1 MNPVAGWT
9 IVAAST
15 VLTLLTVFGLR
26 RRLALPAVDGLIAIG
41 GAGLGIGG
49 LLIVHDVEPG
59 SWIVGP
65 AAIAVLAVVHVRALF
80 AGSGPFRT

>member
-1 MNPVAGWT
+1 VSPVAGWT

-15 VLTLLTVFGLR
+15 ASLLVTVLGLR
-26 RRLALPAVDGLIAIG
+26 TRLAPPMVDAAVAAG

-49 LLIVHDVEPG
+49 LILVRDVEPG

-65 AAIAVLAVVHVRALF
+65 LAVALFAVVHVRALF

>member
-1 MNPVAGWT
+1 VNPVAGWT
-9 IVAAST
+9 IVAASAALT
-15 VLTLLTVFGLR
+15 VLTVFGFR
-26 RRLALPAVDGLIAIG
+26 TRLAPPAVDGLLALG

-49 LLIVHDVEPG
+49 LLVVNDPGLG

-65 AAIAVLAVVHVRALF
+65 PALALFAIVHVRALF